1 MADPVAPTPTEVTVP
16 PGNTTSEY
24 ALSKIV
30 IWGGIAVAVLSA
42 LAELLTKLSTT
53 LPSAPPWLVAIGTT
67 VGTISAAAAAVY
79 YSMIRKDVKTA
90 ALESGN
96 SLANAKPPD
105 AAAGNLGGK

>member
-1 MADPVAPTPTEVTVP
+1 MADPVTPPVEVVVP

-42 LAELLTKLSTT
+42 LAELLTKLSST
-53 LPSAPPWLVAIGTT
+53 LPSAPPWLVALGTT
-67 VGTISAAAAAVY
+67 VGTVAAAVAAIY

-90 ALESGN
+90 ALASGN
-96 SLANAKPPD
+96 SLTQAKPAD
-105 AAAGNLGGK
+105 AAAANLGK